1 MELAIELGKGESEAS
16 PILNSRRVDLA
27 QNPLADVSTRHA
39 QEVEERA
46 LALLASSDVMSCTSI
61 DAPEGPKRRL
71 CSCKKSKGQ
80 QGGAVGVATG
90 SLSPAAF
97 IGPRSEEGESH
108 ENIPI
113 ERCSEPSPGR
123 LEGSEGSELE
133 NSELI
138 DQRLDLPKSSPN
150 VDSKLHSTGP
160 VVPKAAPAPGLSLQR
175 LSTISLVE
183 DECISELVLPPP
195 AHPFLLHK
203 ANTGLGFA
211 LQEAMGSSIPRLCGE
226 SYISSPPMSLLIGDN
241 HEGWAIELSLS
252 PESLNSQPVASK
264 SVIPNPLHHMRHRS
278 FSIERGHREEK
289 YPSSNISLT
298 PISGMHLL
306 VLR

>member
-1 MELAIELGKGESEAS
+1 MEPCQRGTKVINTGVPEDPSNRSIAAGIRALWKGAPEDPPQEDRLWPLEARRGSLLHSFSCRGCRWCCCNTESSMRQDYGACYRIGRGESEAS
-16 PILNSRRVDLA
+16 PILNSMRVDLA

-46 LALLASSDVMSCTSI
+46 LALLASSDVMSCTTI

-71 CSCKKSKGQ
+71 CSCKKSEGQ
-80 QGGAVGVATG
+80 QGGAVCVATAI
-90 SLSPAAF
+90 LSPAAF

-113 ERCSEPSPGR
+113 ERSSEPSPGR
-123 LEGSEGSELE
+123 LEGSEEGSELE

-160 VVPKAAPAPGLSLQR
+160 VVPKAAPAPELSLQR

-183 DECISELVLPPP
+183 DECISELVLPPQ

-211 LQEAMGSSIPRLCGE
+211 LQVTMDSSISRLCGE
-226 SYISSPPMSLLIGDN
+226 SYI
-241 HEGWAIELSLS
+241 
-252 PESLNSQPVASK
+252 
-264 SVIPNPLHHMRHRS
+264 
-278 FSIERGHREEK
+278 
-289 YPSSNISLT
+289 
-298 PISGMHLL
+298 
-306 VLR
+306 